1 MPMQPH
7 AGVWGA
13 LLLACSLR
21 NNVELAEVAWKN
33 CCELEPDSSGYHS
46 LLANIYAS
54 AGRWDDAK
62 RLRRAVEE
70 KGLVKIPGS
79 SWTECFESQQYLIL
93 LNTLASN
100 VLLHYVAEPINW
112 KFFCISDEN
121 NLFYAQRGPLM
132 INILQVSSI
141 SLFEVLK
148 ALT

>member
-13 LLLACSLR
+13 LLLACSLH

-79 SWTECFESQQYLIL
+79 SWTESFESQQ
-93 LNTLASN
+93 
-100 VLLHYVAEPINW
+100 
-112 KFFCISDEN
+112 
-121 NLFYAQRGPLM
+121 
-132 INILQVSSI
+132 
-141 SLFEVLK
+141 
-148 ALT
+148 